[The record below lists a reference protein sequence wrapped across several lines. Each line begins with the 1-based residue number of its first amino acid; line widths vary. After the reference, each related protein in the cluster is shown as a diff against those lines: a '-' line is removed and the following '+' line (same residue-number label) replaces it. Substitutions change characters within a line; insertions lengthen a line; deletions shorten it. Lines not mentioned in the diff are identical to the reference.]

1 MITRSD
7 RGARISRRAIAVS
20 LGVELLAG
28 GGAWHVAANGGDSAG
43 DCLTG
48 YHAEGM
54 SSAFAQ
60 GVEIPQ
66 ENVAAQPY
74 ALANLND
81 TPTSHARANNL
92 YPGYIGQALYDTAS
106 NYTPDSPFAV
116 EAWYPQ
122 PPKGTTADAHDDGP
136 LGHTIALA
144 RPASS
149 LAEAKAAFVAAG
161 EQMTMGPSMAHVDI
175 KFTGDMLHG
184 LNQAYAYDLTLGPLH
199 VDLVTSVVDWKS
211 DGTDA
216 GTVASWT
223 VRFHGVTVGGKP
235 VEGADANGFSLQGGT
250 PEPGSA
256 SMQQTQ
262 SQERQLS
269 DALDK
274 AGFAEVQVAP
284 MNSTPKLEPG
294 RIEINGTALTL
305 RFAPTARRDNS
316 GQAVSFQLGRT
327 WLHVLVDRGTC
338 DNARQVPQG
347 RTDAPPSGPNIPP
360 YPPQNGGDPYHW
372 TMAPVQDPPGVPPLP
387 GMPGGGGGG
396 TQSPRRA
403 GAAPPASGLDPRSLG
418 GLESIPGSLIP
429 GALGAAPPAG
439 APGGTAVR

>member
-1 MITRSD
+1 MATRSEV
-7 RGARISRRAIAVS
+7 RSRVTRQAVAVS
-20 LGVELLAG
+20 LGVGLLAAA
-28 GGAWHVAANGGDSAG
+28 GAWRAAADVGDGAG

-54 SSAFAQ
+54 SSALAQ

-81 TPTSHARANNL
+81 TPTSHARANNV

-136 LGHTIALA
+136 LAHTVALA

-149 LAEAKAAFVAAG
+149 LADARAG
-161 EQMTMGPSMAHVDI
+161 LFAPGDQLAMGPSMAHVDI
-175 KFTGDMLHG
+175 KYSGDLLKG
-184 LNQAYAYDLTLGPLH
+184 LNQAAAYNVTLGPLH
-199 VDLVTSVVDWKS
+199 IDLVKSVVDWKS

-216 GTVASWT
+216 GTVASWA
-223 VRFHGVTVGGKP
+223 VQFHGVTVDGKP
-235 VEGADANGFSLQGGT
+235 VAGADGNGFSLQGGT
-250 PEPGSA
+250 PQPGSA

-262 SQERQLS
+262 TQERQLS

-274 AGFAEVQVAP
+274 AGFAQVQVMSQGGSP
-284 MNSTPKLEPG
+284 
-294 RIEINGTALTL
+294 RIDAGHIEVNGSALAL

-316 GQAVSFQLGRT
+316 GQAVSWQLGRT
-327 WLHVLVDRGTC
+327 WLHVLVERGSC
-338 DNARQVPQG
+338 DNAKAVPQG
-347 RTDAPPSGPNIPP
+347 KTDNPPEGPNIPP
-360 YPPQNGGDPYHW
+360 YPPQNGGDPYHRP
-372 TMAPVQDPPGVPPLP
+372 AVSHPANPPGLP
-387 GMPGGGGGG
+387 GLPVPGGAAGGKG
-396 TQSPRRA
+396 TAHDVVQLQPA
-403 GAAPPASGLDPRSLG
+403 GILPEVLRLVPVTAVGALPEPPAAPAIR
-418 GLESIPGSLIP
+418 
-429 GALGAAPPAG
+429 
-439 APGGTAVR
+439 